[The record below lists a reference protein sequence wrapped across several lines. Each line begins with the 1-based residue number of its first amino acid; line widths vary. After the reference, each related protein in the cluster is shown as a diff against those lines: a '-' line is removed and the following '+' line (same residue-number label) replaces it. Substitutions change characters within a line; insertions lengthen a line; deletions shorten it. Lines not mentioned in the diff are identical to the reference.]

1 MQDFNYLAE
10 INPRKANCPRSYGA
24 FIRFNVPLAD
34 SMCTDMYPYLYYTV
48 LGGGYSHFSFIY
60 SADGLGH
67 QFDPHG
73 NDFCPT
79 QVYIAELKPNK

>member
-1 MQDFNYLAE
+1 MQDFNYLGE

-48 LGGGYSHFSFIY
+48 LGEAILIFLSFI
-60 SADGLGH
+60 
-67 QFDPHG
+67 FDFIFDEHPAPSFHPG
-73 NDFCPT
+73 
-79 QVYIAELKPNK
+79 